1 MTREIEV
8 YYDYTCGDAF
18 RFKKLLDLV
27 DEGVVKVDWKA
38 YSLQEHNRSPG
49 EPSVFE
55 RGLESFSLLALA
67 LAQAIPMEGFS
78 KFHDEVFD
86 AVKMQ
91 KKKMT
96 SDELFELAEASG
108 LDRSSFEAE
117 KEKWLEVVIGQH
129 EEGRDRWKSL
139 GTPTVV
145 FDQNR
150 AVYIELSDIPDS
162 RQRGADIWND
172 IATIVNERPEIRE
185 LKRSV

>member
-1 MTREIEV
+1 MSRKIEV

-27 DEGVVKVDWKA
+27 DDGVVEVDWKA
-38 YSLQEHNRSPG
+38 YSLQEHNRSPS

-67 LAQAIPMEGFS
+67 IAQAVPKEGFT
-78 KFHDEVFD
+78 KYHDEVFD

-96 SDELFELAEASG
+96 SDELFQLAETAG
-108 LDRSSFEAE
+108 LDRSSFEVQR
-117 KEKWLEVVIGQH
+117 KKWLEVIVGQH
-129 EEGRDRWKSL
+129 TDGRDRWRSL

-145 FDQNR
+145 FEGER
-150 AVYIELSDIPDS
+150 AVYIELSDIPES
-162 RQRGADIWND
+162 RERANQVWSDIT
-172 IATIVNERPEIRE
+172 TIVTERPEIRE